1 MRAILGKPDCPDSSY
16 ILVLRGLDLWAIK
29 YFHSHVKKYPTWGCL
44 VFPDEGEMLSSPE
57 GLVSSPIHKVF
68 VDERYVSVSDG
79 TLIKWVKEAFPPFSE
94 DEMESSCD
102 MGKPGSDHTA
112 ISIVRERIRSVSS
125 DSVISAM
132 ELARLSSVFKDER
145 FINEGVR
152 RCKEEVLRKI
162 LDSPEFW
169 NVDISTN
176 EYTGDMRI
184 SVRIDVGISEKLPK
198 KELLVDAVKGS
209 SDAIKALSK
218 SIGDGSI
225 RVIDSLNSLTG
236 ENKDFML

>member
-16 ILVLRGLDLWAIK
+16 ILVLRGLNHLAIK
-29 YFHSHVKKYPTWGCL
+29 YFHSHVKKYLTWGCL
-44 VFPDEGEMLSSPE
+44 VFPDEGEMPSLPE

-68 VDERYVSVSDG
+68 VDEKYTFVSDG

-112 ISIVRERIRSVSS
+112 ISIVRERIRSISS
-125 DSVISAM
+125 GSVISAM
-132 ELARLSSVFKDER
+132 ELARLLSVFKDER
-145 FINEGVR
+145 FIDERVR
-152 RCKEEVLRKI
+152 RYKEEVLRKI

>member
-16 ILVLRGLDLWAIK
+16 ILVLRGLDHLAIE

-44 VFPDEGEMLSSPE
+44 VFPDEGEILSSPE

-68 VDERYVSVSDG
+68 VEGRYVSVSDG

-112 ISIVRERIRSVSS
+112 ISIVRERIRSISS
-125 DSVISAM
+125 DTVISAM
-132 ELARLSSVFKDER
+132 ELARLSSVFKDEC
-145 FINEGVR
+145 FIDEGVR
-152 RCKEEVLRKI
+152 RCKEEVFRKI

-169 NVDISTN
+169 DVDLSTDDC
-176 EYTGDMRI
+176 TGDMRI
-184 SVRIDVGISEKLPK
+184 SVRIDVGISEKYPK
-198 KELLVDAVKGS
+198 KELLMDAIKGS

-218 SIGDGSI
+218 AIGDGSI
-225 RVIDSLNSLTG
+225 RVIDSLNSFTG

>member
-44 VFPDEGEMLSSPE
+44 VFPEEGGILSSE
-57 GLVSSPIHKVF
+57 GLVCSSIHRVF
-68 VDERYVSVSDG
+68 ADERYASVSDG

-112 ISIVRERIRSVSS
+112 ISIFRERIRSISS
-125 DSVISAM
+125 NSVISAM
-132 ELARLSSVFKDER
+132 ELARLSSVFKDES
-145 FINEGVR
+145 FIDKRVR
-152 RCKEEVLRKI
+152 RCKEELFRKI
-162 LDSPEFW
+162 LDLPEFW
-169 NVDISTN
+169 DVDLSTDDC
-176 EYTGDMRI
+176 TGDMRI
-184 SVRIDVGISEKLPK
+184 SVRIGIAEKLPK
-198 KELLVDAVKGS
+198 KELLMDAIKGS
-209 SDAIKALSK
+209 SDAIKALGK
-218 SIGDGSI
+218 AIGDGSI